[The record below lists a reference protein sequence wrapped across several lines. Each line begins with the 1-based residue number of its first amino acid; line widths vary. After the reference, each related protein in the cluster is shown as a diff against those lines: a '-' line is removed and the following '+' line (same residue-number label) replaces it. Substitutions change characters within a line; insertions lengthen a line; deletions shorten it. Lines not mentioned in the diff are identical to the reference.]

1 MKTESNVRISDA
13 IKAIPN
19 LSAPNGSKWDLV
31 YRVLR
36 REFGL
41 PQDKL
46 YLTYINKA
54 SNAQVRLSKQIPH
67 QPQLAIGVCGA
78 PDSHSS
84 SYPSQAARVLGDR
97 TKLECVV
104 FLFRDEIGD
113 SWVPKLIY
121 GKLNSAIVERVRM
134 VWPSAN
140 VRAHHGAAVRS
151 IDSVTGRQPESDV
164 GDARSRTVIDL
175 LLRHQNVV
183 LEGVPGTGKTYAV
196 KHVVADWEAITRR
209 QLAEPTI
216 VVLHPSSAYEDL
228 VEGLRPVPDVVESS
242 SLGGTGDESAS
253 GARFVPTLGRLAEAC
268 QRAIA
273 DPDCD
278 HLLVLDEFNRA
289 NVPRVLG
296 EFLLLLEGSRRAVKT
311 ADGWQPTVDGSA
323 RLTYSGRRFFVPS
336 NLYLLAT
343 MNTSD
348 ASVAPLDA
356 ALRRRFV
363 FMRLEPLT
371 SHEVLGQLPN
381 VGEGSGDA
389 VRRIVEMWD
398 VVNRDL
404 LQALIGPDA
413 MLGHSYFFVLADAL
427 RSGVTPPARAI
438 AEFLR
443 FALLPQLIDVLS
455 LHGRE
460 DLVEHDLGPG
470 ITPEGVRAV
479 AALRGTLRESGLI
492 LQVLG
497 SGLGRRI
504 VVADVAER
512 SDPALEVV
520 ASEDPASESDF
531 GRQT

>member
-19 LSAPNGSKWDLV
+19 LSAPNGSKWDLG
-31 YRVLR
+31 YAVLES
-36 REFGL
+36 EFGL
-41 PQDKL
+41 PRDDL

-54 SNAQVRLSKQIPH
+54 TNTQVRITKQMPSGRR
-67 QPQLAIGVCGA
+67 LAIGVCGKQ
-78 PDSHSS
+78 DVDSS
-84 SYPSQAARVLGDR
+84 SFPNQTHLVLAQR
-97 TKLECVV
+97 PELECVV
-104 FLFRDEIGD
+104 FLFREEAGD
-113 SWVPKLIY
+113 GWAPKLIY
-121 GKLNSAIVERVRM
+121 GKPSSAIVERVRA
-134 VWPSAN
+134 VWPTVDVTMVPGSVIRSVDNAASAP
-140 VRAHHGAAVRS
+140 
-151 IDSVTGRQPESDV
+151 PEADV
-164 GDARSRTVIDL
+164 GDDRSRTVIDL
-175 LLRHQNVV
+175 LLRHHNVV
-183 LEGVPGTGKTYAV
+183 LEGVPGTGKTHAV
-196 KHVVADWEAITRR
+196 KHVVADWEAITSRP
-209 QLAEPTI
+209 LAKPTI

-228 VEGLRPVPDVVESS
+228 VEGLRPVLDVAESC
-242 SLGGTGDESAS
+242 SLGGTGEEPAS

-273 DPDCD
+273 DPGRD

-311 ADGWQPTVDGSA
+311 QDGWQPTVDGSA

-371 SHEVLGQLPN
+371 SHEVLGRLPK
-381 VGEGSGDA
+381 VGMGSGDA

-398 VVNRDL
+398 VVNLDL

-427 RSGVTPPARAI
+427 LSKVTPPERAI
-438 AEFLR
+438 ADFLR

-470 ITPEGVRAV
+470 ITPEAVRAV
-479 AALRGTLRESGLI
+479 AALRGTLREFGLI

-504 VVADVAER
+504 IVADVAER
-512 SDPALEVV
+512 SDPALEVL

>member
-1 MKTESNVRISDA
+1 MKTESGVCISDA

-19 LSAPNGSKWDLV
+19 LSAPNASKWDPV
-31 YRVLR
+31 YLVLR
-36 REFGL
+36 REFAL

-46 YLTYINKA
+46 YITYINKA

-67 QPQLAIGVCGA
+67 QPQLAIGVCGL

-84 SYPSQAARVLGDR
+84 SYPRQAARVLSDR
-97 TKLECVV
+97 PELECVV
-104 FLFRDEIGD
+104 FLFREDAGD
-113 SWVPKLIY
+113 GWVPKIVY
-121 GKLNSAIVERVRM
+121 GKLNSAIVERVRKI
-134 VWPSAN
+134 WPTAD
-140 VRAHHGAAVRS
+140 VRTHHGHAVHS
-151 IDSVTGRQPESDV
+151 VDDVTGRQPEPEV
-164 GDARSRTVIDL
+164 GDERSRTVIDL
-175 LLRHQNVV
+175 LLRHHNVV
-183 LEGVPGTGKTYAV
+183 LEGVPGTGKTHAV
-196 KHVVADWEAITRR
+196 KHVVADWQAITGRA
-209 QLAEPTI
+209 LAEPTI

-228 VEGLRPVPDVVESS
+228 VEGLRPVLAGAESS
-242 SLGGTGDESAS
+242 RLQESGDELAS
-253 GARFVPTLGRLAEAC
+253 GALFVPTLGRLAEAC
-268 QRAIA
+268 QQAIA
-273 DPDCD
+273 DPDRD

-296 EFLLLLEGSRRAVKT
+296 EFLLLLEGSRRAVNGE
-311 ADGWQPTVDGSA
+311 DGWQPTVDGSA

-363 FMRLEPLT
+363 FIRLEPRASQEL
-371 SHEVLGQLPN
+371 LDRLPDA
-381 VGEGSGDA
+381 GEGSSGA
-389 VRRIVEMWD
+389 LRRVVEMWD
-398 VVNRDL
+398 LVNRDL
-404 LQALIGPDA
+404 LRALIGPDA

-427 RSGVTPPARAI
+427 RSGVMPPDRAI
-438 AEFLR
+438 ADFLR

-470 ITPEGVRAV
+470 ITPEAVRAV
-479 AALRGTLRESGLI
+479 ASLRGTLGEFRLV

-504 VVADVAER
+504 VVADAEER
-512 SDPALEVV
+512 TAPVLEIL
-520 ASEDPASESDF
+520 ASEDAASESDF
-531 GRQT
+531 GPQP